1 MDLQIF
7 KQPRIVK
14 HTLFWLVFIAV
25 GVFSDFSNLNEDC
38 FTEIVVYH
46 ISDAFFGA
54 VMAYLTAYYFL
65 TEQFLKKGYLVFG
78 ITFLFSVYLL
88 AALSRLSTVHL
99 AEPLVRKAPFT
110 QESPLEIFTDLR
122 YIAFKYGPS
131 VLTATFI
138 FYLAKFFS
146 DYSKEREKR
155 LLLSKEKT
163 EIELKSLRSQLN
175 PHFLFNTL
183 NNIYSLSIDNSPKTS
198 SAIGKLSDILDYV
211 LYRCNGDFVS
221 VSSEMKLIGDY
232 IELEK
237 LRYDERLEITVDSS
251 VEIENQ
257 VPPLVFLSLVE
268 NAFKHGAG
276 EDSGSPKILI
286 TLKSTIDQTM
296 FSVVNTYLEAVV
308 DETKESIGLTNI
320 KKQLE
325 LLYDKR
331 YSMSIEKNDGLFSV
345 TLILK
350 NEITHEN

>member
-1 MDLQIF
+1 MDLQIL

-14 HTLFWLVFIAV
+14 HLLFWLVFVAV

-65 TEQFLKKGYLVFG
+65 TEDFLKKGYLVFG
-78 ITFLFSVYLL
+78 ITFLVSVYLL

-99 AEPLVRKAPFT
+99 AEPLVRKPPFT
-110 QESPLEIFTDLR
+110 QESPFEIFTDLR

-131 VLTATFI
+131 VLTATFV

-146 DYSKEREKR
+146 DYSKEKEKR
-155 LLLSKEKT
+155 LLLSNEKT
-163 EIELKSLRSQLN
+163 EIELKSLRAQLN

-198 SAIGKLSDILDYV
+198 ASIGKLSDILDYV
-211 LYRCNGDFVS
+211 LYRCNADFVS
-221 VSSEMKLIGDY
+221 VSNEMKLIEDY

-237 LRYDERLEITVDSS
+237 LRYDDRLEVTVKSS
-251 VEIENQ
+251 VDFENQ
-257 VPPLVFLSLVE
+257 VPPLIFLSLVE

-276 EDSGSPKILI
+276 EDSGSPKIWI
-286 TLKSTIDQTM
+286 TLESKQGQTIFKVQ
-296 FSVVNTYLEAVV
+296 NTYLDSAV
-308 DETKESIGLTNI
+308 EMNKESIGLTNI

-325 LLYDKR
+325 LLYGNRYDLKIDK
-331 YSMSIEKNDGLFSV
+331 KNDLFTV
-345 TLILK
+345 TLTLENSI
-350 NEITHEN
+350 HEN

>member
-1 MDLQIF
+1 MDLQIL

-14 HTLFWLVFIAV
+14 HLLFWLVFVAV

-38 FTEIVVYH
+38 FAEIVVYH

-65 TEQFLKKGYLVFG
+65 TEDFLKKGYLVFG
-78 ITFLFSVYLL
+78 ITFLVSVYLL

-99 AEPLVRKAPFT
+99 AEPLVRKPPFT
-110 QESPLEIFTDLR
+110 QESPFEIFTDLR

-131 VLTATFI
+131 VLTATFV

-146 DYSKEREKR
+146 DYSKEKEKR
-155 LLLSKEKT
+155 LLLSNEKT
-163 EIELKSLRSQLN
+163 EIELKSLRAQLN

-198 SAIGKLSDILDYV
+198 ASIGKLSDILDYV
-211 LYRCNGDFVS
+211 LYRCNADFVS
-221 VSSEMKLIGDY
+221 VSNEMKLIEDY

-237 LRYDERLEITVDSS
+237 LRYDDRLEVTVKSS
-251 VEIENQ
+251 VDFENQ
-257 VPPLVFLSLVE
+257 VPPLIFLSLVE

-276 EDSGSPKILI
+276 EDSGSPKIWI
-286 TLKSTIDQTM
+286 TLESKQGQTIFKVQ
-296 FSVVNTYLEAVV
+296 NTYLDSAV
-308 DETKESIGLTNI
+308 EMNKESIGLTNI

-325 LLYDKR
+325 LLYGNRYDLKIDK
-331 YSMSIEKNDGLFSV
+331 KNDLFTV
-345 TLILK
+345 TLTLENSI
-350 NEITHEN
+350 HEN

>member
-1 MDLQIF
+1 MDSQIF
-7 KQPRIVK
+7 KLPRVVK
-14 HTLFWLVFIAV
+14 HLLFWFVFIAV

-38 FTEIVVYH
+38 FIEIVVYH
-46 ISDAFFGA
+46 VNDAFFGA
-54 VMAYLTAYYFL
+54 ILAYLMGYYFL
-65 TEQFLKKGYLVFG
+65 TERFLKNGYIVSS
-78 ITFLFSVYLL
+78 IVFLFSVYLL

-99 AEPLVRKAPFT
+99 AEPLVRKPPFT
-110 QESPLEIFTDLR
+110 QESPFEIFTDLR
-122 YIAFKYGPS
+122 FIAFKYGPG

-211 LYRCNGDFVS
+211 LYRCNSDFVS
-221 VSSEMKLIGDY
+221 VSNEMKLIGDY

-237 LRYDERLEITVDSS
+237 LRYDERLEITVDSL

-257 VPPLVFLSLVE
+257 VPPLIFLSLVE

-276 EDSGSPKILI
+276 EDSGSPKIWI
-286 TLKSTIDQTM
+286 TLKSTMNQTK
-296 FSVVNTYLEAVV
+296 FKVTNTYLDTTVEEKK
-308 DETKESIGLTNI
+308 DSIGLTNI

-325 LLYDKR
+325 LIYGER
-331 YSMSIEKNDGLFSV
+331 YSMSIEKNNGLFNV

-350 NEITHEN
+350 NENTHEN

>member
-14 HTLFWLVFIAV
+14 HFLFWLVFIAV

-46 ISDAFFGA
+46 INDAFFGA
-54 VMAYLTAYYFL
+54 VMAYLTSYYFL
-65 TEQFLKKGYLVFG
+65 TERFLKKGYLVFA

-88 AALSRLSTVHL
+88 AALSRFSTVHL
-99 AEPLVRKAPFT
+99 AEPLVRKPPFT

-122 YIAFKYGPS
+122 FIAFKYGPG
-131 VLTATFI
+131 VLTATFV

-146 DYSKEREKR
+146 DYSKEKEKR

-163 EIELKSLRSQLN
+163 ETELKSLRAQLN

-198 SAIGKLSDILDYV
+198 ASIGKLSDILDYV
-211 LYRCNGDFVS
+211 LYRCNTDFVS
-221 VSSEMKLIGDY
+221 VSNEMKLIEDY

-237 LRYDERLEITVDSS
+237 LRYDDRLEVIVKSS
-251 VEIENQ
+251 VDFENQ
-257 VPPLVFLSLVE
+257 VPPLIFLSLIE

-276 EDSGSPKILI
+276 EDSGSPKIWI
-286 TLKSTIDQTM
+286 TLESKLGQTIFKVQNTCLDSTVEM
-296 FSVVNTYLEAVV
+296 S
-308 DETKESIGLTNI
+308 KESIGLTNI

-325 LLYDKR
+325 LLYGNR
-331 YSMSIEKNDGLFSV
+331 YSLKIKKESSMFIV
-345 TLILK
+345 TLTLENRI
-350 NEITHEN
+350 HEN